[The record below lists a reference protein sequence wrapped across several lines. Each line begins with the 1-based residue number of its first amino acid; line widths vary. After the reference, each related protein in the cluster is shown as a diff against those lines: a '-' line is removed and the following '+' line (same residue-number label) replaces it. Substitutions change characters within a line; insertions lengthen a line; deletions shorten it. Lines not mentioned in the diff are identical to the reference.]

1 MVAHSLPS
9 GWTTEDYLAF
19 EEHSAV
25 RHEFVHGHVYAMS
38 GGTQVHSQL
47 GGVAL
52 ALLRSLARGGP
63 CRVFTSDMKVRVSPE
78 VYVYPDA
85 SVSCGPRDRQPR
97 AQEIRCPILVVEV
110 LCPSTMDYDL
120 GDKFDLYRAGEDLR
134 HCSQVKENRLMSRAN
149 RGQFCALRHPTA
161 LQRDPLALRQKRQP
175 CHGNPDEPLD
185 GTLPGGDVSRYAV
198 LAVGEGS
205 KPLKVGT

>member
-47 GGVAL
+47 GGVAV
-52 ALLRSLARGGP
+52 ALLRGLARGGP

-85 SVSCGPRDRQPR
+85 SVSCDPRDRQPR
-97 AQEIRCPILVVEV
+97 AQEIRHAILVVEV
-110 LCPSTMDYDL
+110 LSPSTMDYDR
-120 GDKFDLYRAGEDLR
+120 GDKFDLYRANEDLR
-134 HCSQVKENRLMSRAN
+134 DYVLVDCRRISVEVRARASGGSWSSRVY
-149 RGQFCALRHPTA
+149 GPGEVVE
-161 LQRDPLALRQKRQP
+161 LAS
-175 CHGNPDEPLD
+175 LD
-185 GTLPGGDVSRYAV
+185 TVAPVDAFYEDVD
-198 LAVGEGS
+198 LGE
-205 KPLKVGT
+205 